1 MPWENQEAGTL
12 RRADMP
18 GVTTDAGMSELQ
30 KYPEL
35 EKDL

>member
-1 MPWENQEAGTL
+1 MPWENQEAGAL
-12 RRADMP
+12 HRADMP

-30 KYPEL
+30 KHPGL